1 MNRLAIETATESC
14 SVALIADDRFF
25 ERSESAPRIH
35 ARVLVPWIESL
46 LSDAGLHYA
55 DLDSV
60 AVDRGPGGF
69 TSLRLGLG
77 VAQGIALAHGLPA
90 HPVSSLAALAQ
101 VARGS
106 SKADR
111 IVAAMDARMG
121 EIYAGWFEFDGDHPR
136 PVGEEWLGAPSE
148 LPDRLDGAC
157 HGAGSAFAQY
167 GEVLRERL
175 GERLASMDASAAPT
189 AAAVATLADGVEPVE
204 AHRLEPVYLRD
215 RVTG

>member
-1 MNRLAIETATESC
+1 MNRLAIETATEAC
-14 SVALIADDRFF
+14 SVALVAGERCI
-25 ERSESAPRIH
+25 ERSETAPRIH
-35 ARVLVPWIESL
+35 ARVLVPWVESL
-46 LSDAGLHYA
+46 LSEAGLDYA
-55 DLDSV
+55 DLESV

-77 VAQGIALAHGLPA
+77 VAQGIALAHALPA

-101 VARGS
+101 VARRS

-111 IVAAMDARMG
+111 ILAAMDARMG
-121 EIYAGWFEFDGDHPR
+121 EIYAGWFEFDGNRPR
-136 PVGEEWLGAPSE
+136 QVGDEWLGAPSE
-148 LPDRLDGAC
+148 LHDRCDGPF

-167 GEVLRERL
+167 DEVLRERL
-175 GERLASMDASAAPT
+175 GERLASVDASAAPT
-189 AAAVATLADGVEPVE
+189 ATAVATLADGVEPVE

>member
-1 MNRLAIETATESC
+1 MNRLAIETATEAC
-14 SVALIADDRFF
+14 SVALVADGRCD
-25 ERSESAPRIH
+25 ERIETAPRIH

-46 LSDAGLHYA
+46 LTDAGLGYA

-90 HPVSSLAALAQ
+90 HPVSSLAALAH

-111 IVAAMDARMG
+111 ILAAMDARMG
-121 EIYAGWFEFDGDHPR
+121 EIYAGWFEFDGDLPR
-136 PVGEEWLGAPSE
+136 PVGAEWLGSPGDIP
-148 LPDRLDGAC
+148 LLFGGAF
-157 HGAGSAFAQY
+157 HGAGSGFANY
-167 GEVLRERL
+167 DDALRERL
-175 GERLASMDASAAPT
+175 GRRLASVDAAAAPT
-189 AAAVATLADGVEPVE
+189 ASAVAVLADEAGAVE
-204 AHRLEPVYLRD
+204 AFRLEPVYLRD